1 MKIIYKYSK
10 KGKQTNKQKT
20 KTQKISMNCK
30 NQLTLIYSIDQT
42 NKSNSGF
49 SGYYMNQKKVNIKK
63 IYGMQKPKTFLG
75 QWTNQTYQ
83 SKKKYKKQ
91 IFSMDCRNKKIMRI
105 ASNKQIKVST
115 LNSNYDKYMCLINF
129 FHSV

>member
-1 MKIIYKYSK
+1 MDC
-10 KGKQTNKQKT
+10 Q
-20 KTQKISMNCK
+20 

-75 QWTNQTYQ
+75 Q
-83 SKKKYKKQ
+83 
-91 IFSMDCRNKKIMRI
+91 
-105 ASNKQIKVST
+105 
-115 LNSNYDKYMCLINF
+115 
-129 FHSV
+129 

>member
-20 KTQKISMNCK
+20 KTQKNYMNCK

-49 SGYYMNQKKVNIKK
+49 SGHCMNQRNKVNIKR
-63 IYGMQKPKTFLG
+63 QKNSMECK
-75 QWTNQTYQ
+75 NQKLFEGSEPT
-83 SKKKYKKQ
+83 KHIKV
-91 IFSMDCRNKKIMRI
+91 KKIQKNRSFLWI
-105 ASNKQIKVST
+105 AETKK
-115 LNSNYDKYMCLINF
+115 L
-129 FHSV
+129 

>member
-10 KGKQTNKQKT
+10 KGKQINKQKT
-20 KTQKISMNCK
+20 KTQKNSMNCQ

-83 SKKKYKKQ
+83 SKKIQKTDLFYGLQKQ
-91 IFSMDCRNKKIMRI
+91 KNYEDCI
-105 ASNKQIKVST
+105 
-115 LNSNYDKYMCLINF
+115 
-129 FHSV
+129 

>member
-20 KTQKISMNCK
+20 KTQKNSMNWK

-49 SGYYMNQKKVNIKK
+49 SGHCMNQRNKVNIKRQK
-63 IYGMQKPKTFLG
+63 ISMECK
-75 QWTNQTYQ
+75 NQ
-83 SKKKYKKQ
+83 
-91 IFSMDCRNKKIMRI
+91 KKI
-105 ASNKQIKVST
+105 
-115 LNSNYDKYMCLINF
+115 
-129 FHSV
+129 

>member
-42 NKSNSGF
+42 NKSNSGLL
-49 SGYYMNQKKVNIKK
+49 GHCMNQRNKVNIKRQK
-63 IYGMQKPKTFLG
+63 ISMECKNQKLF
-75 QWTNQTYQ
+75 
-83 SKKKYKKQ
+83 
-91 IFSMDCRNKKIMRI
+91 
-105 ASNKQIKVST
+105 
-115 LNSNYDKYMCLINF
+115 
-129 FHSV
+129 